1 MDDLRATWY
10 TSSCLSRG
18 IFLPL
23 LVFGFYFCPWL
34 GCDDGA
40 FARFSLVDIVLI
52 SEVRIFEK
60 TRTKKDTVFISSSS
74 MYTYDMIQYLFTTKR
89 YGWAMAD
96 SVGID
101 YTAVVTI
108 NQYAELQQY
117 TGRAKRVTPSVEKNK
132 KKSIIIH
139 ATCDDDVT
147 FFMLVFPQPS
157 HQQQSTR

>member
-147 FFMLVFPQPS
+147 LS
-157 HQQQSTR
+157 LIHI

>member
-60 TRTKKDTVFISSSS
+60 TRTNDVLHVGVPAAITPATKYQVIRNTPSN
-74 MYTYDMIQYLFTTKR
+74 LETKR
-89 YGWAMAD
+89 N
-96 SVGID
+96 VR
-101 YTAVVTI
+101 
-108 NQYAELQQY
+108 NQPRYL
-117 TGRAKRVTPSVEKNK
+117 RVFYS
-132 KKSIIIH
+132 
-139 ATCDDDVT
+139 
-147 FFMLVFPQPS
+147 
-157 HQQQSTR
+157 